1 MFFGAFD
8 ADGAFVDEAEVF
20 DVPLLFNE
28 LAYFGEA
35 GVVEDGE
42 GAGFFC
48 GLVVNGD
55 VNVVGLHGWGK
66 VYNN

>member
-8 ADGAFVDEAEVF
+8 ADGAFVDEAEIF
-20 DVPLLFNE
+20 DVPLFFDE
-28 LAYFGEA
+28 LAEFGEA

-42 GAGFFC
+42 SAGFFG
-48 GLVVNGD
+48 GLVVDGD
-55 VNVVGLHGWGK
+55 VDVVGLHGWEK